1 MDGFTRRKE
10 QSKDDIRKAAWEL
23 FSQFGVDKV
32 SIADIARKADV
43 SPATIYNNFGNKEGL
58 VREFVAA
65 AVNQLTDHA
74 QEILTS
80 KRSYR
85 EKMTAFF
92 QFISGMIANGRRL
105 DTESIL
111 FTGTVD
117 LLNDPDIKKIR
128 TEAQEKMIHLLLG
141 LIREGKQQGHVNPDL
156 TEEALS
162 VYFSAFMEI
171 FTSPKLQQRFHH
183 QPDLVRQLGSL
194 MIDGLSGKLMED
206 SE

>member
-1 MDGFTRRKE
+1 MDGFARRKE

-65 AVNQLTDHA
+65 AVNHLTDHA

-92 QFISGMIANGRRL
+92 QFISGMMANGRPL
-105 DTESIL
+105 DAESII
-111 FTGTVD
+111 FTSTVD
-117 LLNDPDIKKIR
+117 LQNDPDIKKIR
-128 TEAQEKMIHLLLG
+128 TEAQEEMIHLLLG
-141 LIREGKQQGHVNPDL
+141 LIREGKQQGQVNPDL
-156 TEEALS
+156 SEEALG

-171 FTSPKLQQRFHH
+171 FTSPKFQHQYHH

-194 MIDGLSGKLMED
+194 MIDGLSGRSMED
-206 SE
+206 IH

>member
-1 MDGFTRRKE
+1 MDGFKRRKE

-105 DTESIL
+105 DAESIL

-128 TEAQEKMIHLLLG
+128 TEAQEKMTHLLLG

-171 FTSPKLQQRFHH
+171 FTSPKLQHQYHH

-194 MIDGLSGKLMED
+194 MIDGLSGKPMKD

>member
-171 FTSPKLQQRFHH
+171 FTSPKLQHQYHH

-194 MIDGLSGKLMED
+194 MIDGLSGKPMED

>member
-105 DTESIL
+105 DAESIL

-194 MIDGLSGKLMED
+194 MIDGLSGKPMED
-206 SE
+206 LE

>member
-105 DTESIL
+105 DAESIL

-128 TEAQEKMIHLLLG
+128 TEAQEKMTHLLLG

-171 FTSPKLQQRFHH
+171 FTSPKLQHQYHH

-194 MIDGLSGKLMED
+194 MIDGLSGKPMKD

>member
-194 MIDGLSGKLMED
+194 MIDGLSGKPMED

>member
-23 FSQFGVDKV
+23 FGQFGVDKV

-105 DTESIL
+105 DAESIL

-194 MIDGLSGKLMED
+194 MIDGLSGKPMED

>member
-1 MDGFTRRKE
+1 MDGFARRKE
-10 QSKDDIRKAAWEL
+10 QSKEDIRRAAWEL
-23 FSQFGVDKV
+23 FNQFGVDKV

-80 KRSYR
+80 KGSYR

-92 QFISGMIANGRRL
+92 QFISGMVASGRPL
-105 DTESIL
+105 DAESII
-111 FTGTVD
+111 FTSTVD
-117 LLNDPDIKKIR
+117 LQNDPDIKKIR
-128 TEAQEKMIHLLLG
+128 SGAQEEMTHLLLG
-141 LIREGKQQGHVNPDL
+141 LIREGKRQGQVNPDL
-156 TEEALS
+156 SEEALGI
-162 VYFSAFMEI
+162 YFSIFMDM
-171 FTSPKLQQRFHH
+171 FTSPNLQHQYHH

-194 MIDGLSGKLMED
+194 MIDGLSGRPMED
-206 SE
+206 IN